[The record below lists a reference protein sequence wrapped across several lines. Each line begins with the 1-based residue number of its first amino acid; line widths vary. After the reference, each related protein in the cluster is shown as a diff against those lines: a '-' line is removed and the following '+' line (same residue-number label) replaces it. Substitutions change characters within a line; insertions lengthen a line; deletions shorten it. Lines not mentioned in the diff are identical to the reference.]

1 VKITKENVSRK
12 LDSLG
17 RISIPKGIRDRMR
30 LEVNEEM
37 EFFSLIDDAGEEYV
51 CFTNHK
57 RGAQE
62 RYNIAIE
69 VLKELKLEVPEEL
82 REKVNS

>member
-1 VKITKENVSRK
+1 MKITKENVSRK

-37 EFFSLIDDAGEEYV
+37 EFFSLIDDLAMTFSY
-51 CFTNHK
+51 NNK
-57 RGAQE
+57 RD
-62 RYNIAIE
+62 
-69 VLKELKLEVPEEL
+69 VF
-82 REKVNS
+82 